1 MSEWEVFTADDGEP
15 GIRTTTQPPCYPL
28 SEYSDDWTPTGGLT
42 VPTSDLPAPTS
53 DELSWQTSDSLV
65 QD

>member
-1 MSEWEVFTADDGEP
+1 MGSQRLHADPHARGALV
-15 GIRTTTQPPCYPL
+15 TYPL
-28 SEYSDDWTPTGGLT
+28 YLPYSNDWTPTGGLT

-65 QD
+65 VE